1 MKKSTTLTITQA
13 AVVAAAYVL
22 FTLPF
27 AQFAYGPIQFR
38 LAEALTVLPA
48 LFPAAI
54 PGLFLG
60 CLLAN
65 LFNPNSLG
73 LIDVIFGSLA
83 TLLAGLATWK
93 LSVVFRSARPMV
105 RRLVCLIPPVLF
117 NALIV
122 GTYLPFLLL
131 EEGGRVT
138 LAVAALNIASIG
150 LSEAVVVYVIG
161 LPLLTG
167 LERRFHQVQQ
177 KPANGV

>member
-1 MKKSTTLTITQA
+1 MKRITTLSITQA

-54 PGLFLG
+54 PGLFIG

-65 LFNPNSLG
+65 LFNPNNLG
-73 LIDVIFGSLA
+73 LIDIVFGSLA

-93 LSVVFRSARPMV
+93 LSYVFRTARPIL
-105 RRLVCLIPPVLF
+105 RRMVCLIPPVVI
-117 NALIV
+117 NAIIV

-131 EEGGRVT
+131 EAGGRVT
-138 LAVAALNIASIG
+138 LAVAAVNIVSVG
-150 LSEAVVVYVIG
+150 LSEAVVVYIIG
-161 LPLLTG
+161 LALLTG
-167 LERRFHQVQQ
+167 LERRFRKVPQDLAQ
-177 KPANGV
+177 GE